1 MNTSSAGLQPKE
13 QRRILEVIFVYLV
26 SLLILSVR
34 DPYLAKDAQA
44 YIDILQYEIP
54 YSGEWG
60 FFLYNQLVHNIL
72 NFNGG
77 DYLILTS
84 GIMLTIYLISFYRLG
99 IRDIR
104 ILFLLASP
112 AAILLSINGIRQ
124 GFALAI
130 LTLIFSFNSK
140 WVWMGLIVIASGFHK
155 GSLVIGLFG
164 LIFIVFNKYYKNDN
178 LLFITLPIISFI
190 LSYIAL
196 PFLMLYSKV
205 EAFSNMG
212 FNSGNTFYI
221 RLAVY
226 LMLYSFVVYRIHVIR
241 SVRYISDYFMA
252 STISL
257 VLLFQNVPYF
267 SSRLAYFLEIF
278 LLISFLLR
286 VPAYSMPNRIFY
298 FSSAVIFMLLI
309 YSYPSVRLQMF

>member
-1 MNTSSAGLQPKE
+1 LQSREKH
-13 QRRILEVIFVYLV
+13 RTLEVTFVYLI

-34 DPYLAKDAQA
+34 NPYLAYDAQV

-60 FFLYNQLVHNIL
+60 FFLYNKLVHNIL
-72 NFNGG
+72 NFNNGN
-77 DYLILTS
+77 YLILTS
-84 GIMLTIYLISFYRLG
+84 GVMLTIYFISFYRLG

-104 ILFLLASP
+104 MLFLLASP
-112 AAILLSINGIRQ
+112 AVILLSINGIRQ
-124 GFALAI
+124 GFGLAI

-140 WVWMGLIVIASGFHK
+140 WVWMGLVVIASGFHK

-164 LIFIVFNKYYKNDN
+164 LIAMVFKKYYTYDK
-178 LLFITLPIISFI
+178 LLFIILPIISFI

-196 PFLMLYSKV
+196 PLLMHLNKV
-205 EAFSNMG
+205 EAFSNMA
-212 FNSGNTFYI
+212 FNNGNTFYI
-221 RLAVY
+221 RLIVY
-226 LMLYSFVVYRIHVIR
+226 LMLYSFVVYRIYNIR
-241 SVRYISDYFMA
+241 SVRYVSDYFMA

-278 LLISFLLR
+278 LLVSLLLR
-286 VPAYSMPNRIFY
+286 VPAYSVFNRIFY
-298 FSSAVIFMLLI
+298 FLSAIIFMLLI
-309 YSYPSVRLQMF
+309 YSFPSVKVQMF